1 MMIWMC
7 GAFSENVIGF
17 PRKSSGVDDDKA
29 MQDHITLDEVECAEQ
44 FVISHDHLN
53 VTRTLRKDTISL
65 SY

>member
-29 MQDHITLDEVECAEQ
+29 MQDHITLDEVECAG
-44 FVISHDHLN
+44 IG
-53 VTRTLRKDTISL
+53 LRSKLLDRLYS
-65 SY
+65 S